1 MSPTEEQK
9 AKIEKTAQ
17 SILDARAKYP
27 DSSLGEMYSN
37 ILLYPELNKA
47 HKENDKAVME
57 AYGFDKKMTES
68 ECVAKLFEMYK
79 RMVEAEIEKN

>member
-1 MSPTEEQK
+1 
-9 AKIEKTAQ
+9 
-17 SILDARAKYP
+17 
-27 DSSLGEMYSN
+27 MYSN

-68 ECVAKLFEMYK
+68 DCVTELFKLYESFS
-79 RMVEAEIEKN
+79 KN